1 MELIEGEAFGYGYY
15 KIHIILE
22 RKYNL
27 IINHKKVYRL
37 CSKLGIL
44 KPQRQIK
51 VKYPRRIARNREIT
65 APNQLWEVDIKY
77 GYISGEDRFFYI
89 LSFIDV

>member
-37 CSKLGIL
+37 
-44 KPQRQIK
+44 
-51 VKYPRRIARNREIT
+51 
-65 APNQLWEVDIKY
+65 
-77 GYISGEDRFFYI
+77 
-89 LSFIDV
+89 